1 MNNQMKN
8 AIKTL
13 SEMMYDRHFVDFAQ
27 ELRKEDILSEI
38 KDACINNGIT
48 FINGWTQDQKR
59 IRIVFILQ
67 NKWKSTDL
75 KKYLDEDIY
84 LVLLVC
90 REKPTVNN
98 VKMLKESFVNLDFQ
112 IFTFKELQINVTK
125 HELVPKHELLGF
137 EQEDE
142 IQRILQGYNIKSRN
156 FLPLILRNDP
166 VARYFN
172 AKPGNLMRITRPSPT
187 SGTYIFYR
195 CCI

>member
-1 MNNQMKN
+1 MKN
-8 AIKTL
+8 AINTL
-13 SEMMYDRHFVDFAQ
+13 SEMMHDRHFNDFSQ
-27 ELRKEDILSEI
+27 ELRKENILSDI

-48 FINGWTQDQKR
+48 FIDGWTQDQKR

-75 KKYLDEDIY
+75 KKYLDEEIY
-84 LVLLVC
+84 LALFVC

-98 VKMLKESFVNLDFQ
+98 VKMLKEAFANLDFQ
-112 IFTFKELQINVTK
+112 IFTFKELQMNVTK
-125 HELVPKHELLGF
+125 HELVPKHELLSF
-137 EQEDE
+137 DQEDE
-142 IQRILQGYNIKSRN
+142 IQQILQHYNIKSRN
-156 FLPLILRNDP
+156 FFPLILRNDP